1 MINRDEDEDHLL
13 LSFKATD
20 QTGFGYADFNF
31 KRIEE
36 DGSFDSDNNESIWI
50 NDWNSL
56 TIGGSQNDGTFVG
69 LLQLSSD
76 SQEGKYELESFYI
89 SDEADNDKYYSV
101 NTSTVNN
108 VITKSCE
115 KEAKEALGGYDPT
128 KLSFSIIGEKI
139 VDHDKSIPE
148 LKNVSLKKPF
158 IDSKS
163 ELHEFRSGQAS
174 FVVVEINDAQ
184 GDLTGEFPFTNGSGG
199 YQTIG
204 ELEFLSPSGQQRIEV
219 DIKTS
224 HLIDGDSYS
233 GKYKIPIFLNES
245 HESGIWSLVDLDVT
259 DDADNELE
267 IGRNDNWGRA
277 LDNAERSHM
286 AERLGVHPNSI
297 SFNYENKNY
306 KSNSDDKKPPLLK
319 DFVVSEVG
327 KNEMLVTLKIDDSQ
341 SGVIS

>member
-1 MINRDEDEDHLL
+1 M
-13 LSFKATD
+13 
-20 QTGFGYADFNF
+20 
-31 KRIEE
+31 
-36 DGSFDSDNNESIWI
+36 
-50 NDWNSL
+50 
-56 TIGGSQNDGTFVG
+56 
-69 LLQLSSD
+69 
-76 SQEGKYELESFYI
+76 
-89 SDEADNDKYYSV
+89 
-101 NTSTVNN
+101 
-108 VITKSCE
+108 
-115 KEAKEALGGYDPT
+115 GGYDPT

-267 IGRNDNWGRA
+267 IGRDNNWGIA

-327 KNEMLVTLKIDDSQ
+327 KNEMLVTLKIDDSH
-341 SGVIS
+341 SGVISEEVPTSSGGYGELEARICFTKWQSNS

>member
-1 MINRDEDEDHLL
+1 MMDHMSVSYNYQVIL
-13 LSFKATD
+13 
-20 QTGFGYADFNF
+20 
-31 KRIEE
+31 
-36 DGSFDSDNNESIWI
+36 
-50 NDWNSL
+50 
-56 TIGGSQNDGTFVG
+56 
-69 LLQLSSD
+69 
-76 SQEGKYELESFYI
+76 QEGKYELESFYI

-108 VITKSCE
+108 VITKSWE
-115 KEAKEALGGYDPT
+115 KKPKKHWVDMIRL
-128 KLSFSIIGEKI
+128 LSFSIIGEKI

-148 LKNVSLKKPF
+148 LNNVSLKKPF

-174 FVVVEINDAQ
+174 FIVVEINDAQ

-267 IGRNDNWGRA
+267 IGRDNNWGIA
-277 LDNAERSHM
+277 LDNGERSHM

-306 KSNSDDKKPPLLK
+306 KSNSSDDKNLRY
-319 DFVVSEVG
+319 S
-327 KNEMLVTLKIDDSQ
+327 KIL
-341 SGVIS
+341 